1 MQAPLL
7 LLLTVLLGAPIS
19 ARTNDLFLLLE
30 ARSCPKCE
38 LADADLVH
46 SDLRNTNLRA
56 ADLQRAN
63 LSRSRLDG
71 ADLRD
76 ADLRFSSLKGASLRG
91 ADLRGARLDGTDLRQ
106 ADLSGSLINPG
117 ALERSHWLGAIGLK
131 QGLRSSAS
139 LHNAGVDEAQAG
151 RWPQAELLFGEAIE
165 ANPDQALS
173 WIARGLSRGQQGYE
187 ARAAQDLLY
196 AADLLDLQGAP
207 EQSEQLR
214 EAVSKL
220 RDRDS
225 KETAYGNGIGSALLG
240 GALST
245 LEALAPLALQTL
257 SPGGM
262 LKNLGSV
269 RIGF

>member
-1 MQAPLL
+1 M
-7 LLLTVLLGAPIS
+7 
-19 ARTNDLFLLLE
+19 
-30 ARSCPKCE
+30 
-38 LADADLVH
+38 
-46 SDLRNTNLRA
+46 
-56 ADLQRAN
+56 
-63 LSRSRLDG
+63 
-71 ADLRD
+71 
-76 ADLRFSSLKGASLRG
+76 
-91 ADLRGARLDGTDLRQ
+91 
-106 ADLSGSLINPG
+106 
-117 ALERSHWLGAIGLK
+117 
-131 QGLRSSAS
+131 
-139 LHNAGVDEAQAG
+139 
-151 RWPQAELLFGEAIE
+151 IE

-187 ARAAQDLLY
+187 ARQSGFAV
-196 AADLLDLQGAP
+196 ADSDLQGAL

-214 EAVSKL
+214 KAVSKL